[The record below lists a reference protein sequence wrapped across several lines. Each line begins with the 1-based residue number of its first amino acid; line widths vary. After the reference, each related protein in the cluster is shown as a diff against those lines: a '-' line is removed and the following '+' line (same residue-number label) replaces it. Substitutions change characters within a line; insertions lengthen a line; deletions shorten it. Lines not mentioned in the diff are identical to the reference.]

1 METKNLLFSKPY
13 LDIIFEKR
21 NQEYGAY
28 ILRKEY
34 ERNIGIAIFTTL
46 SIIVLAMVADFTW
59 QHFHQTKPFQ
69 LTKGEHTFTDVPLP
83 ATPEVNETPKPPKG
97 KLPKPPTEATTMV
110 VVTNTEQ
117 EQTKDSIP
125 ENIMLAYSETGNEG
139 ALGTPE
145 GVEGGMGIIPPTPV
159 APLTIAPPTIM
170 DFAEEMPEFIGGE
183 SAMMEFIRNHVEY
196 PYIEQENGISGTV
209 AVSFVV
215 NEDGSVSN
223 VEGIKSTTN
232 NFKKASEKVV
242 AQFPKFKPGKQGG
255 RAVKVRMSIPIKFVA
270 H

>member
-46 SIIVLAMVADFTW
+46 SIIVLAMVANFTW
-59 QHFHQTKPFQ
+59 QYFHPTKPFQ
-69 LTKGEHTFTDVPLP
+69 LTNGEHTFTEVPLP
-83 ATPEVNETPKPPKG
+83 EVIETPKPPKG
-97 KLPKPPTEATTMV
+97 RLPKPPTEATTMIV
-110 VVTNTEQ
+110 VENTEQ
-117 EQTKDSIP
+117 ELTQDSIP
-125 ENIMLAYSETGNEG
+125 ESLPLAYNDSGNDG
-139 ALGTPE
+139 ALGTPDGE
-145 GVEGGMGIIPPTPV
+145 EGGTGIIPSTPTLPP
-159 APLTIAPPTIM
+159 AIAPPSIVN
-170 DFAEEMPEFIGGE
+170 FAEEMPEFIGGE
-183 SAMMEFIRNHVEY
+183 SAMMEFIRTHVEY
-196 PYIEQENGISGTV
+196 PYIEQENGMSGMV

-242 AQFPKFKPGKQGG
+242 AQFPKFKPGRQGG

>member
-46 SIIVLAMVADFTW
+46 SIIALAMVADFTW

-69 LTKGEHTFTDVPLP
+69 LTNGEHIFTDVSLP
-83 ATPEVNETPKPPKG
+83 ARPEVIETPKPPKG

-110 VVTNTEQ
+110 VVENTEQ
-117 EQTKDSIP
+117 ELTQDSIP
-125 ENIMLAYSETGNEG
+125 ENTPLAYNESDDD
-139 ALGTPE
+139 APIGTPD
-145 GVEGGMGIIPPTPV
+145 GKEGGTGILPPTPV
-159 APLTIAPPTIM
+159 SPPTITPPSIVNY
-170 DFAEEMPEFIGGE
+170 AEEMPEFIGGE

-196 PYIEQENGISGTV
+196 PYIEQENGISGMV

-232 NFKKASEKVV
+232 NFKKASENVV
-242 AQFPKFKPGKQGG
+242 AKFPKFKPGRQGG
-255 RAVKVRMSIPIKFVA
+255 RAVKVRMSIPIKFIA